1 MFVTRRLAHVGLV
14 VALGAGSAFAVGC
27 GGGSKGEAAH
37 PVPKPG
43 DMPEGGDWS
52 GVFYNQLYGDLHML
66 KEGENIHGAW
76 RTANGE
82 KWGEMHGEAN
92 GNLFKF
98 EWKETTIGMVGPSA
112 TRNGRGY
119 FQYIRPP
126 GDNVNDEIKGE
137 WGLNSE
143 QTGVPW
149 TAVKQRNR
157 NPDFKAVL
165 PDETQKV
172 QGTGNWDEEKK
183 SGGGGG
189 DDKKKGDDWE

>member
-1 MFVTRRLAHVGLV
+1 MFVTRRIAHVGFV
-14 VALGAGSAFAVGC
+14 VALGVGSALAVGC
-27 GGGSKGEAAH
+27 GGKKSEASH

-43 DMPEGGDWS
+43 DMPEGSDWS
-52 GVFYNQLYGDLHML
+52 GVYYSALYGDLHML

-82 KWGEMHGEAN
+82 RWGEMHGEAN

-112 TRNGRGY
+112 TKAGRGY
-119 FQYIRPP
+119 FQYFRPP
-126 GDNVNDEIKGE
+126 GEHVNDEIKGE
-137 WGLNSE
+137 WGLKSE
-143 QTGVPW
+143 QTGLPW
-149 TAVKQRNR
+149 TAVKQRNT

-189 DDKKKGDDWE
+189 DKDKKKGDDWE